1 MLALLGQGRL
11 GWRPFGALAHH
22 TALRD
27 VAHAALARVGLGALA
42 GRRVV
47 ETSYGERRRLEL
59 AMALAQSPCVLLLD
73 EPLAGL
79 SSEERDLVRALLD
92 GLPRDLTILL
102 IEHDM
107 DVAWPLPSRSPCC
120 ITAR

>member
-1 MLALLGQGRL
+1 VLAVLGQGRL
-11 GWRPFGALAHH
+11 GWRPFGALA
-22 TALRD
+22 
-27 VAHAALARVGLGALA
+27 
-42 GRRVV
+42 
-47 ETSYGERRRLEL
+47 
-59 AMALAQSPCVLLLD
+59 QSPRVLLLD